1 MKRQGGR
8 DSERTTLS
16 GHIRSALTS
25 SLGGLVRSAKAAAL
39 LSHSKL
45 TKAVFAFDLIFGQAA
60 DARERAAAVCYRDG
74 YEDFVGARGVV
85 DANFHA
91 VEVAADEGGIFV
103 AERNVEGDSGAA
115 AFFGRG
121 NERGAFSKGFAD
133 GRAEFGMKNG
143 GGVVEVIICAER
155 CGAAVALRGSSGTA
169 QCRDRAL
176 G

>member
-16 GHIRSALTS
+16 GHILSALTS

-60 DARERAAAVCYRDG
+60 DAGERAAAVGYRDG

-91 VEVAADEGGIFV
+91 VEVAADEGGVFV
-103 AERNVEGDSGAA
+103 AERNVESDSWAA

-121 NERGAFSKGFAD
+121 NERRAFAESFAD
-133 GRAEFGMKNG
+133 WRAEFGMKNG
-143 GGVVEVIICAER
+143 GGVFEFAVFPD
-155 CGAAVALRGSSGTA
+155 GSGFAVAFGRG
-169 QCRDRAL
+169 
-176 G
+176 

>member
-60 DARERAAAVCYRDG
+60 DAGERAAAVCYRDG

-91 VEVAADEGGIFV
+91 VEVAADKGGIFV

-115 AFFGRG
+115 ELFGRG
-121 NERGAFSKGFAD
+121 NERRAFSKCFAD
-133 GRAEFGMKNG
+133 GRAELWGQNG
-143 GGVVEVIICAER
+143 GGVFEVTIFAHH
-155 CGAAVALRGSSGTA
+155 CGLSVALRGRAGNA
-169 QCRDRAL
+169 Q
-176 G
+176 

>member
-45 TKAVFAFDLIFGQAA
+45 TKAVFALDLIFGQAP
-60 DARERAAAVCYRDG
+60 DARERAAAVCYGDG

-91 VEVAADEGGIFV
+91 VEVAADEGGSFV

-121 NERGAFSKGFAD
+121 NERGAFSKGFTD
-133 GRAEFGMKNG
+133 GRAEFGIKNA
-143 GGVVEVIICAER
+143 GGVLGFTIFSHR
-155 CGAAVALRGSSGTA
+155 SALPLPLPISARHT
-169 QCRDRAL
+169 
-176 G
+176 